1 MGGSGVAT
9 TQFSTIVTECHL
21 VDHVQVYLINR
32 RSATMS
38 FALTDRVRV
47 SSWNIGGPTAP
58 TLDLWSS

>member
-9 TQFSTIVTECHL
+9 TQLSTIVTERHL

-47 SSWNIGGPTAP
+47 SSWNIGDPTAP